1 MKTVYTCFCTDIIHE
16 GHRNLIHEA
25 RKYGEVVVG
34 VLNDASMIRYCR
46 FPAVSFE
53 ERLANAKSIEGVSR
67 VVVQRNCYTAISSA
81 RFVRITLSTGTT
93 GVPVPRPFCGRM

>member
-67 VVVQRNCYTAISSA
+67 VVVQEELLYGNKLRALRPDYVIHGDNW
-81 RFVRITLSTGTT
+81 RTG
-93 GVPVPRPFCGRM
+93 PRPFCGRM